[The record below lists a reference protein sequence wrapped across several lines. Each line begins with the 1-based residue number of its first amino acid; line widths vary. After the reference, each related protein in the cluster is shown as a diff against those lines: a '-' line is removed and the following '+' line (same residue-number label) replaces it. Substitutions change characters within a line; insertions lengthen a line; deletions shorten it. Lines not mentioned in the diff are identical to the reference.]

1 MKGKDKNKKSTL
13 SEFIR
18 YTRGEMTPGEENSFQ
33 RKLQKDPFAEEA
45 TEGFT
50 EISPQ
55 EADKDMKRLEKR
67 LKNRIRSRNRII
79 YYRIA
84 ASVALLMIISSV
96 FLIIQRYKPDRE
108 LSETKVTPSA
118 QEKTDATAL
127 SEPLVAE
134 SKSETVVPEMV
145 TEQEITDSLPDTT
158 IPDVTVVAA
167 FADTTQVLAM
177 AEKKDSAIFIAAEQI
192 AAPAAKFR
200 MQEIPDLKVRGK
212 ILSSDDKQPIAG
224 VNVVVKGTITG
235 AITDVGGN
243 FNITL
248 PDETNRTLVANY
260 FGMERKEFQAV
271 SGSVMQ
277 IELDPS
283 EMALSEI
290 VVVGYGA
297 AKRAEADAEQTGYK
311 APQPVTGRSNYN
323 RYIEENIKRPQT
335 LPQGERAVAVIRFLV
350 RTTGTIDSLKVVSSP
365 GDEFAAEAIR
375 LIREGPAWKPG
386 EENGVPIDDE
396 VRVRIVFK

>member
-18 YTRGEMTPGEENSFQ
+18 YTRGEMTSREENAFQ

-45 TEGFT
+45 TEGFS
-50 EISPQ
+50 EISHQ
-55 EADKDMKRLEKR
+55 EADKDLERLGKR
-67 LKNRIRSRNRII
+67 LKNRIRGRNRII

-84 ASVALLMIISSV
+84 ASVAVLMIISSV
-96 FLIIQRYKPDRE
+96 FLIIQRYKPVRQ
-108 LSETKVTPSA
+108 LSETIVTPSA
-118 QEKTDATAL
+118 SEKTDAITL
-127 SEPLVAE
+127 TEPLVAE
-134 SKSETVVPEMV
+134 SKSETAVPEMEA
-145 TEQEITDSLPDTT
+145 EQEITDSLADTT
-158 IPDVTVVAA
+158 ISAETIIAA
-167 FADTTQVLAM
+167 FADTTQVLAI
-177 AEKKDSAIFIAAEQI
+177 AEKKDTGILITADQI

-200 MQEIPDLKVRGK
+200 MQEIPDLNVRGK

-224 VNVVVKGTITG
+224 VNVVVKGTYTG
-235 AITDVGGN
+235 AITDIGGN

-248 PDETNRTLVANY
+248 PNETNRTLVANY
-260 FGMERKEFQAV
+260 IGMERKEFQAV

-277 IELDPS
+277 VELDPS
-283 EMALSEI
+283 EMALSEV
-290 VVVGYGA
+290 VVVGYGT
-297 AKRAEADAEQTGYK
+297 AKRAEAEQTDYQS
-311 APQPVTGRSNYN
+311 PQPVTGRSNFN

-335 LPQGERAVAVIRFLV
+335 LPQGERAVAVIRFVV

-365 GDEFAAEAIR
+365 GDEFATEAIR